1 MNRFKIFNFILLA
14 ALTVGAASLSSCKK
28 DKDTE
33 QESITTV
40 IVELT
45 SSSFNDTF
53 TWEDLDGPG
62 GNAPVIT
69 PMTLPANGVFDAKV
83 RILDRSKSPEEDITK
98 EIKEEDDEHLLT
110 FSVSGANLTVAY
122 ADTDSNGK
130 PLGLSTRW
138 STGASSTGTLIIRLY
153 HEPSNK
159 DNLNNPGGDI
169 DIEVSFPVTV
179 Q

>member
-1 MNRFKIFNFILLA
+1 MNRFKIFNFILLV
-14 ALTVGAASLSSCKK
+14 ALLVGTASLTSCKK

-33 QESITTV
+33 QENITTV

-45 SSSFNDTF
+45 SSSFNGTF

-69 PMTLPANGVFDAKV
+69 PMMLPANGVFDAKIS
-83 RILDRSKSPEEDITK
+83 ILDRSKSPEEDITK
-98 EIKEEDDEHLLT
+98 EVKAEDDAHLLT
-110 FSVSGANLTVAY
+110 FSVNGANLTVAY
-122 ADTDSNGK
+122 ADTDSKGK

-138 STGASSTGTLIIRLY
+138 STGGPSSGTLIIRLY
-153 HEPSNK
+153 HEPTNK

-169 DIEVSFPVTV
+169 DIEVSFPVTI